1 MSFRTNPSN
10 QISMIDSLWGLTPR
24 EQKALEN
31 SWAKVF
37 AEDVFPNIDEQR
49 FAVLYSDKDSRPNT
63 PVNILVGSMI
73 LKELFDLSDDE
84 MVETLMLDLRFQ
96 YALHTTSFKEQPLSD
111 KSLTRF
117 RRRCYD
123 YETTHGVDLYKD
135 CVTDLSASLAKLMK
149 IDGRIRRM
157 DSTMIEANIRKLSR
171 MELLYTCIA
180 KLVRYLAKNAQHI
193 DLEGLEHYNDPNDY
207 NRVIYH
213 SRSKEVDERMLTL
226 LNDADKL
233 FELCGAAFDEVI
245 EYQLF
250 VRCISEQTIVEDSVR
265 RLKTKEDG
273 GMDSSL
279 MQNPSDPE
287 ATYRTKAG
295 KAHRGYIANVEESV
309 GENGSIITSYD
320 VRTNNTSD
328 CEMLQDHLQNMDTQ
342 EETVSMTVDG
352 AYASVENIEL
362 AVSKNVELIPTDL
375 TGQETDPIMGKFE
388 LTEDGTK
395 VLKCPA
401 GHKPKS
407 CSFDK
412 RTRQCHVSFLR
423 EHCIDC
429 PFKDQCKPKVYKRV
443 AKKTV
448 SRKSIVRAQVREK
461 MQTEQYKLMARI
473 RNGVETIP
481 SLLKN
486 QYHAN
491 EMPVHGLQRTKFFI
505 GSKIGAINFQKIFR
519 FRKGTGNYAQNPVF
533 C

>member
-1 MSFRTNPSN
+1 MSFRPNPSQ
-10 QISMIDSLWGLTPR
+10 QISIIDSLWGLTPR

-37 AEDVFPNIDEQR
+37 AEDIFPNIDEQR

-63 PVNILVGSMI
+63 PVNIIVGSMI

-96 YALHTTSFKEQPLSD
+96 YALHTTCFEEQPLSD

-117 RRRCYD
+117 RRRCYN
-123 YETTHGVDLYKD
+123 YETAHGVDLYKD

-193 DLEGLEHYNDPNDY
+193 DLDGLKHYIDPNDY

-213 SRSKEVDERMLTL
+213 SRSEDADERMLTL
-226 LNDADKL
+226 LKDADKL
-233 FELCGAAFDEVI
+233 FELCGAAFDEVT

-250 VRCISEQTIVEDSVR
+250 VRCMSEQTIVEDSVR
-265 RLKTKEDG
+265 RLKTKGDG
-273 GMDSSL
+273 GMDSSM

-287 ATYRTKAG
+287 ATYREKAG
-295 KAHRGYIANVEESV
+295 KPHRGYVANVEESV
-309 GENGSIITSYD
+309 GENGSIITDYD
-320 VRTNNTSD
+320 VRTNNISD
-328 CEMLQDHLQNMDTQ
+328 TEMLHDHLQNMEAQ
-342 EETVSMTVDG
+342 EENVSMAVDG

-362 AVSKNVELIPTDL
+362 AASKNVELIPTDL
-375 TGQETDPIMGKFE
+375 TGRDTDPIMGRFE
-388 LTEDGTK
+388 LNEDGTK

-401 GHKPKS
+401 GQEPKS
-407 CSFDK
+407 CSYDK
-412 RTRQCHVSFLR
+412 RSQQCHVSFPR
-423 EHCIDC
+423 ECCANC
-429 PFKDQCKPKVYKRV
+429 PFKDQCNPKIYKRV

-461 MQTEQYKLMARI
+461 MQTEKYKLMARI

-491 EMPVHGLQRTKFFI
+491 EMPVHGLQRIRFFT
-505 GSKIGAINFQKIFR
+505 GSKIAAINFQKIFR
-519 FRKGTGNYAQNPVF
+519 FRKGTGNYAQNPVL

>member
-1 MSFRTNPSN
+1 MSFRLNPSQ

-37 AEDVFPNIDEQR
+37 AEDIFPNIDEQR

-63 PVNILVGSMI
+63 PVNVLVGSMI

-96 YALHTTSFKEQPLSD
+96 YALHTTSFEEQPLSD

-149 IDGRIRRM
+149 IDGKIRRM

-171 MELLYTCIA
+171 LELLYTCIA
-180 KLVRYLAKNAQHI
+180 KLVRYLAKNTQHI
-193 DLEGLEHYNDPNDY
+193 NLEGLEHYIDPGDY

-213 SRSKEVDERMLTL
+213 SRSEDADERMLIL

-233 FELCGAAFDEVI
+233 FDLCGAAFEEVT

-250 VRCISEQTIVEDSVR
+250 VRCMSEQTIVEDSVR

-273 GMDSSL
+273 GMDSSM
-279 MQNPSDPE
+279 MQNPTDPE
-287 ATYRTKAG
+287 ATYRDKAG
-295 KAHRGYIANVEESV
+295 KAHRGYVANVEESV
-309 GENGSIITSYD
+309 GENGSIITNYD

-328 CEMLQDHLQNMDTQ
+328 TEMLRDHLQNMEAQ
-342 EETVSMTVDG
+342 EEKVSMAVDG

-362 AVSKNVELIPTDL
+362 AASKNVELIPTDL
-375 TGQETDPIMGKFE
+375 TGQDTDPIMGKFE
-388 LTEDGTK
+388 LNENDTK

-401 GHKPKS
+401 GHEPKS
-407 CSFDK
+407 CRYDK
-412 RTRQCHVSFLR
+412 RSQQCQVSFLR
-423 EHCIDC
+423 EYCANC
-429 PFKDQCKPKVYKRV
+429 PLKDQCNPKFYKRV
-443 AKKTV
+443 AKKNV

-461 MQTEQYKLMARI
+461 MQTEKYKLMARI

-491 EMPVHGLQRTKFFI
+491 EMPVHGLQRTRFFT
-505 GSKIGAINFQKIFR
+505 GSKIAAINFQKIFR
-519 FRKGTGNYAQNPVF
+519 FRKGTGHYAQNPVL